1 MKSQR
6 CKLGK
11 EAGRLFSLCF
21 IAYMFSYFGRY
32 DFSACQNAMMTE
44 GIIDL
49 ASASLMSS
57 AYFICYGAGQLING
71 AIGVRVSPKYMIA
84 CGRRRR
90 GKCTDGHLPV
100 ARGARRDMGT
110 QRHFQ
115 LHALVSDNT
124 RLQRVAG

>member
-84 CGRRRR
+84 CGLFGVGAANALMGICPWRA
-90 GKCTDGHLPV
+90 GLV
-100 ARGARRDMGT
+100 AFSTPCSGLR
-110 QRHFQ
+110 
-115 LHALVSDNT
+115 
-124 RLQRVAG
+124 